1 MYHKN
6 IFSGVIGQVLAR
18 GTWFLSLAKANL
30 ASPVM
35 QNQRFSYPLIQPN
48 KVRYLDMGACSI
60 EMKDLEELTQT
71 CHTLSKLSLEKICN
85 INEKVC
91 ENISLNWL
99 NKPVICKI

>member
-60 EMKDLEELTQT
+60 EMKS
-71 CHTLSKLSLEKICN
+71 HFV
-85 INEKVC
+85 KV
-91 ENISLNWL
+91 IFGKDMQYQRKS
-99 NKPVICKI
+99 V